1 MATKSYNKVLKD
13 VLLSKPTEFISILK
27 DKEHEEVYNQFNS
40 DFEMYLSKLPNNN
53 VKKYVTEVF
62 NRELIFLGANQIS
75 KNVRVYFSKIEADKE
90 RMKKI
95 VLDLKEFDININTG
109 ETKNIDECIYATYFA
124 FIRFAVAASRTA
136 IKKDDKL
143 QEKLAQYF
151 YQIMV
156 SVSDTK
162 NINTPKQK
170 FFFKLVAYYAFYRH
184 FIRDTSAVTIK
195 NLRNIF
201 KKDKEYF
208 DEFKNSFKE
217 IDKYKTVKDF
227 PKMLIDA
234 NVLKVDPNMFSIN
247 LLKKYKQLGFY
258 CIYGSL
264 DMFIAF
270 TTITRYPFEMF
281 AKVPVINTSLQ
292 KEVEEIMIGYMRKVK
307 FAK

>member
-13 VLLSKPTEFISILK
+13 ILLSKPTSFIFILK
-27 DKEHEEVYNQFNS
+27 DEEHKVPYDQFNS

-53 VKKYVTEVF
+53 VKKYVMEVF
-62 NRELIFLGANQIS
+62 NRDLIYLGSNQIS
-75 KNVRVYFSKIEADKE
+75 KNVNVYFSKIEASGD

-109 ETKNIDECIYATYFA
+109 ETKNIDECIYATYFS
-124 FIRFAVAASRTA
+124 FIRFAVLTNRTI
-136 IKKDDKL
+136 IKNDDKL

-184 FIRDTSAVTIK
+184 FIRETSAMTIK

-208 DEFKNSFKE
+208 NEFKNSFKE

-227 PKMLIDA
+227 PKMLIDT
-234 NVLKVDPNMFSIN
+234 NVLKVDPNTFSIN
-247 LLKKYKQLGFY
+247 LLRKYKQLGFY

-264 DMFIAF
+264 DMFTAF
-270 TTITRYPFEMF
+270 TVITKYPFEMF
-281 AKVPVINTSLQ
+281 ARVPVINTSLQ